1 MTFIEWKEAVKN
13 EYESLNKC
21 YAYLNDVGRNRLA
34 AYLALYSL
42 TLYYDTAKDIYEAI
56 QAENYFK
63 INNSTILAI
72 RSLGEIVAKE
82 GK

>member
-21 YAYLNDVGRNRLA
+21 YAYLNGDGRNRLT

-42 TLYYDTAKDIYEAI
+42 TLFHDTAKDIYEAI

-63 INNSTILAI
+63 INNSAILAI
-72 RSLGEIVAKE
+72 RQLGEIVTKE
-82 GK
+82 V

>member
-1 MTFIEWKEAVKN
+1 MTFTEWKEAVKN

-42 TLYYDTAKDIYEAI
+42 TLFHDTAKDIYDAI
-56 QAENYFK
+56 QLENYLK
-63 INNSTILAI
+63 LNNSAILAI
-72 RSLGEIVAKE
+72 KQLGEIVTKE
-82 GK
+82 A